1 MPGVRR
7 GTVIM
12 LQSGD
17 PEISGAIAGGMMA
30 GRGTGTTSSEPP
42 MAAHLPLKGKALE
55 PEVIEVVEA
64 EIDRQEINMHLLRV
78 SVGNHKT
85 AEDYAD
91 LVTKARGDYARYSR
105 PAGPVRRLGRR
116 LLAIYGLLCY
126 GVAMAYRSQERVLGN
141 SLSRFAAAPSGREP

>member
-7 GTVIM
+7 GTVI
-12 LQSGD
+12 LIQSGD

-30 GRGTGTTSSEPP
+30 GRGTVGTSSVSAFG
-42 MAAHLPLKGKALE
+42 AATFPNGGRLLE

-64 EIDRQEINMHLLRV
+64 EIDRQEINLHLLRV
-78 SVGNHKT
+78 SVGNNKT

-126 GVAMAYRSQERVLGN
+126 GVARAYRSQERLLG
-141 SLSRFAAAPSGREP
+141 RG